1 MRDDPT
7 RQLFWPIFLFCAAF
21 GAALLA
27 AGLAASEQQSA
38 DGKRLLGPLVAD
50 LKPFLTAK

>member
-7 RQLFWPIFLFCAAF
+7 GAMLWPIFLFCAAL

-27 AGLAASEQQSA
+27 AGLAAGEQQSA
-38 DGKRLLGPLVAD
+38 DAERLLGPLVAD

>member
-7 RQLFWPIFLFCAAF
+7 RQLFWPIFLFCAAL

>member
-7 RQLFWPIFLFCAAF
+7 RAILWPIFLFCAAL
-21 GAALLA
+21 GVALLA
-27 AGLAASEQQSA
+27 VELAASEPRSA
-38 DGKRLLGPLVAD
+38 DGERLLGPFVGD

>member
-7 RQLFWPIFLFCAAF
+7 RAILWPIFLFCAAL

-27 AGLAASEQQSA
+27 AGLAAREPQCA
-38 DGKRLLGPLVAD
+38 GGKRLLGPFVGD

>member
-7 RQLFWPIFLFCAAF
+7 RQLFWPIFLFCAAL

-27 AGLAASEQQSA
+27 AELAASEPQSA
-38 DGKRLLGPLVAD
+38 DGERLFGPSLGD